1 MKMKKA
7 VSVMIVVL
15 SLIFVFGGCGNPQKS
30 VGGSTNQNSAAASSK
45 ENSLNGIKDKGKFI
59 VGLDDTFAPMGF
71 RDEKGEIVGFDI
83 DMAKEVAKRLGV
95 SVEFKPVEWDGIL
108 LSLKSK
114 DIDVIWNGLT
124 ITDERKQQIDFSK
137 PYLENRQI
145 IIVKSGSNIKSKS
158 DLSGKIVGLQ
168 LGSSSEKALNSDETI
183 ANSLKELRKYSTNAE
198 ALLDLKNGRIDAVVA
213 DEVLGRYYIQKDPK
227 AYVILDDDFGKEKYG
242 VGIRKEDSDFKAAID
257 KALDEIKADGT
268 ADKISVK
275 WFGKVIVTK

>member
-1 MKMKKA
+1 MKKA

-15 SLIFVFGGCGNPQKS
+15 SLIFVLGGCNGSQKS
-30 VGGSTNQNSAAASSK
+30 IGGSTNQNSADASTK

-168 LGSSSEKALNSDETI
+168 LGSSSEKALHSDETI
-183 ANSLKELRKYSTNAE
+183 ADSLKELRKYSTNAE